1 MLKGEKSRG
10 HTHRQRAIGNERL
23 LEGEIITSGDEPFVG
38 YPMKNGQLWNHIET
52 NKNKLFFIY
61 LWPSTHTHI
70 YKYTDSYIY
79 IYVTIIK
86 KRFYQLETV

>member
-38 YPMKNGQLWNHIET
+38 YPMKNGQL
-52 NKNKLFFIY
+52 
-61 LWPSTHTHI
+61 
-70 YKYTDSYIY
+70 
-79 IYVTIIK
+79 
-86 KRFYQLETV
+86 